1 MCWHFLIL
9 IYKVVITFMYY
20 ILYIE
25 ITFIDWWVVSMLAL
39 FNLQGGDHIYVLYI
53 DIMDEYIVKMASLF
67 C

>member
-39 FNLQGGDHIYVLYI
+39 FNLQGGDYIYLLYI

>member
-39 FNLQGGDHIYVLYI
+39 FNLQGGDYIYVLYI